1 MTLAFLGAS
10 FSEERRTTNHSDV
23 GLPENKERKS
33 IMKMPTPIAI
43 KFAKIVIALA
53 SITIL
58 GTVIGIALR
67 DQTLL
72 YLSGSVALAGSVKAI
87 DYFQTYKEGRYE
99 CVEGILLQERVILG
113 RKRHS
118 VLIRQ
123 EDSDQ
128 VQLLLEGRFRLQV
141 GSKYRFYLKKDA
153 IQTVQLTLP
162 EVLQPARIV
171 LGYEEVHFSSGK
183 QI

>member
-1 MTLAFLGAS
+1 MLSGCS
-10 FSEERRTTNHSDV
+10 FFQRAKNHQNHSV
-23 GLPENKERKS
+23 VVANSNRERKS
-33 IMKMPTPIAI
+33 IVKMPTPIAI
-43 KFAKIVIALA
+43 KFAKLVIALA
-53 SITIL
+53 SIAIL
-58 GTVIGIALR
+58 GAVIGIALR

-72 YLSGSVALAGSVKAI
+72 YLSGGVALAGSVKAI
-87 DYFQTYKEGRYE
+87 DYFRTCKEGRFE

-118 VLIRQ
+118 VLIQQ
-123 EDSDQ
+123 EDTDQ

-153 IQTVQLTLP
+153 IQTEQLTLP

>member
-1 MTLAFLGAS
+1 
-10 FSEERRTTNHSDV
+10 
-23 GLPENKERKS
+23 
-33 IMKMPTPIAI
+33 MKMPTPIVI
-43 KFAKIVIALA
+43 KFAKLVIALA
-53 SITIL
+53 SIAIL
-58 GTVIGIALR
+58 GTVIGIALK

-72 YLSGSVALAGSVKAI
+72 YLSGGVALAGSVKAI
-87 DYFQTYKEGRYE
+87 DYFRTYKEGRFE
-99 CVEGILLQERVILG
+99 SVEGILLQERVILG

-118 VLIRQ
+118 VLIQQ
-123 EDSDQ
+123 EDTDQ

-153 IQTVQLTLP
+153 IQTEQLTLP

-171 LGYEEVHFSSGK
+171 LGYEEMPFSSGK

>member
-1 MTLAFLGAS
+1 
-10 FSEERRTTNHSDV
+10 
-23 GLPENKERKS
+23 
-33 IMKMPTPIAI
+33 MKMPTPIAI
-43 KFAKIVIALA
+43 KFAKLVIALA

-58 GTVIGIALR
+58 GTVIGITLR

-72 YLSGSVALAGSVKAI
+72 YLSVGVALAGSVKAI
-87 DYFQTYKEGRYE
+87 DYFRTYKEGRFE

-118 VLIRQ
+118 VVIQQ
-123 EDSDQ
+123 ENTDQ

-141 GSKYRFYLKKDA
+141 SSRYRFYLKKEA
-153 IQTVQLTLP
+153 IHAEQLNFP

-171 LGYEEVHFSSGK
+171 LGYEEVSFSSGK

>member
-1 MTLAFLGAS
+1 
-10 FSEERRTTNHSDV
+10 
-23 GLPENKERKS
+23 
-33 IMKMPTPIAI
+33 MKMPTPIAI
-43 KFAKIVIALA
+43 KLAKLVIALA

-72 YLSGSVALAGSVKAI
+72 YLSGGVALAGSVKAI

-118 VLIRQ
+118 VLIQQ
-123 EDSDQ
+123 EDTDQ
-128 VQLLLEGRFRLQV
+128 VQL
-141 GSKYRFYLKKDA
+141 
-153 IQTVQLTLP
+153 
-162 EVLQPARIV
+162 
-171 LGYEEVHFSSGK
+171 
-183 QI
+183 

>member
-1 MTLAFLGAS
+1 
-10 FSEERRTTNHSDV
+10 
-23 GLPENKERKS
+23 
-33 IMKMPTPIAI
+33 MKMPTPIAI
-43 KFAKIVIALA
+43 KFTTLVIALA

-72 YLSGSVALAGSVKAI
+72 YLSGGVALAGSVQAI
-87 DYFQTYKEGRYE
+87 DYFRTYKEGRYE
-99 CVEGILLQERVILG
+99 SVEGTLLQERVILG

-118 VLIRQ
+118 VVLQ
-123 EDSDQ
+123 QDNTEQ
-128 VQLLLEGRFRLQV
+128 VQLLLEGRFHFRV
-141 GSKYRFYLKKDA
+141 GRKYRFYLKKDA
-153 IQTVQLTLP
+153 IHTEQLKLP

-171 LGYEEVHFSSGK
+171 LGYEELSFSSGK

>member
-1 MTLAFLGAS
+1 
-10 FSEERRTTNHSDV
+10 
-23 GLPENKERKS
+23 
-33 IMKMPTPIAI
+33 MKIPTPIVM
-43 KFAKIVIALA
+43 KFAKLVIAIA

-67 DQTLL
+67 DLTLL
-72 YLSGSVALAGSVKAI
+72 YLSGGVALAGSVKAI
-87 DYFQTYKEGRYE
+87 DYFRTYKEGRFE
-99 CVEGILLQERVILG
+99 SIEGILLQERVVLG

-118 VLIRQ
+118 VVIQQ
-123 EDSDQ
+123 ENTDQ
-128 VQLLLEGRFRLQV
+128 VQLLLEGRFHLQV

-153 IQTVQLTLP
+153 IHTEQLKLP

-171 LGYEEVHFSSGK
+171 LGYEELSFSSGK

>member
-1 MTLAFLGAS
+1 
-10 FSEERRTTNHSDV
+10 
-23 GLPENKERKS
+23 
-33 IMKMPTPIAI
+33 MKMPIPIAI
-43 KFAKIVIALA
+43 KFAKLVIALA

-72 YLSGSVALAGSVKAI
+72 YLSGGVALAGSVKAI
-87 DYFQTYKEGRYE
+87 DYFRTYKEGRYE
-99 CVEGILLQERVILG
+99 SVEGILLQERVILG

-118 VLIRQ
+118 VVLQ
-123 EDSDQ
+123 QDNTEQ
-128 VQLLLEGRFRLQV
+128 VQLLLEGRFHFQV

-153 IQTVQLTLP
+153 IHTGQLNLP
-162 EVLQPARIV
+162 EVLQTARIV
-171 LGYEEVHFSSGK
+171 LGYEEVPFSPGK